1 MIRALAAAGLLL
13 AAAGCAPGAEG
24 AAAPG
29 GPRPL
34 DPPAAAGAMAPS
46 LALDG
51 ADVLLTWLEPATGM
65 AGKAA
70 DAHALRF
77 ARLTGDRWSAP
88 VTVAAGPDFF
98 ANWADFPAAAR
109 GAGGLVAHWLGM
121 IGDGTY
127 AYGIRLARSG
137 DGGATWR
144 PLGFLHDDTTPTE
157 HGFVSYVP
165 EGAGVRAF
173 WLDGRETAGVA
184 AHGEEKE
191 GPMGLRTALVAGA
204 APPRGEVLDALVCS
218 CCQTDAALA
227 AGGPVVVYRDRSEH
241 EVRDIA
247 IVRRTRN
254 GWSAPATVAA
264 DGWRIPGCPVNGPAV
279 AAAGKRVAVA
289 WFTAAPPGPR
299 VRAAFSDDGGA
310 RFAAPVE
317 VDSGKPLGRVDLALT
332 AAGDAVVSWLTLGE
346 GAGEEGQRAR
356 LGLRRL
362 GPRGAGP
369 AVAIATTGATRSS
382 GFPRLVVQGER
393 LVLAWVEDG
402 EPSRLR
408 AAALPLA
415 ALPSF
420 PGA

>member
-1 MIRALAAAGLLL
+1 VIRALAAAGLL
-13 AAAGCAPGAEG
+13 AAVGCAPGAQG
-24 AAAPG
+24 AAAG

-51 ADVLLTWLEPATGM
+51 TDVLLTWLEPATGM
-65 AGKAA
+65 AGRAA
-70 DAHALRF
+70 GAHALRF
-77 ARLTGDRWSAP
+77 ARLSGDRWSAP
-88 VTVAAGPDFF
+88 VTVAAGGDFF

-121 IGDGTY
+121 VGDGTY
-127 AYGIRLARSG
+127 AYGIKLARSG

-144 PLGFLHDDTTPTE
+144 PLGPLHDDTTPTE

-173 WLDGRETAGVA
+173 WLDGRETVGSLAE
-184 AHGEEKE
+184 HGEGKE

-204 APPRGEVLDALVCS
+204 APPRGEVLDPLVCS

-227 AGGPVVVYRDRSEH
+227 AGGPVVVYRDRSER

-247 IVRRTRN
+247 IVRRTGG

-279 AAAGKRVAVA
+279 AAAGERVAVA
-289 WFTAAPPGPR
+289 WFTAAPSPR
-299 VRAAFSDDGGA
+299 VRTAFSDDGGA
-310 RFAAPVE
+310 RFGAPVE
-317 VDSGKPLGRVDLALT
+317 VDAGKPLGRVDLALT
-332 AAGDAVVSWLTLGE
+332 AEGDAVVSWLALGD
-346 GAGEEGQRAR
+346 GSGEEGQRAR
-356 LGLRRL
+356 IRLRRL

-369 AVAIATTGATRSS
+369 TIAIATTGATRSS
-382 GFPRLVVQGER
+382 GFPRLVLQGER
-393 LVLAWVEDG
+393 LILAWVEDG

-415 ALPSF
+415 ALPSV
-420 PGA
+420 PGGA